1 MNPRVYGLLVDLV
14 SAGGG
19 LYVALRRLLALHAQA
34 NRTKRA
40 ATTANVINTI
50 SQTSVV
56 SEQPI
61 KAYGPEDAQAD
72 PDAVPS

>member
-19 LYVALRRLLALHAQA
+19 LYVVFLLALHARA
-34 NRTKRA
+34 DRTQRA
-40 ATTANVINTI
+40 ATAANVINTI
-50 SQTSVV
+50 IQTSVV
-56 SEQPI
+56 SEQPV